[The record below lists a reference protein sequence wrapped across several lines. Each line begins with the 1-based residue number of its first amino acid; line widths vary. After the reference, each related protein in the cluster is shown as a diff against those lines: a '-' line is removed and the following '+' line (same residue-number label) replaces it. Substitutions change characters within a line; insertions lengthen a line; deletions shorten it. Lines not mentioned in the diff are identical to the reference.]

1 MSDPVEPQK
10 STLPP
15 SLLKNVMTSIKSKA
29 SAKILFQRVFFF
41 FSSSSSSFGG
51 RHIRLKEH
59 VAAKDVQTTPFQRI
73 FVGVNKLDNL

>member
-41 FSSSSSSFGG
+41 FSSSFGG